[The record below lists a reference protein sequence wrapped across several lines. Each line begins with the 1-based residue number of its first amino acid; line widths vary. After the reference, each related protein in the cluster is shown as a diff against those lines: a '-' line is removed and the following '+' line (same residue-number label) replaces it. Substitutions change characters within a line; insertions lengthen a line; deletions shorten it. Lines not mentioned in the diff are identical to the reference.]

1 MWLLH
6 ISDIIKELW
15 EGLKATGYFIYF
27 ICKLILTGTIG
38 LILIIFISIIE
49 FFKLCLRYLF

>member
-6 ISDIIKELW
+6 ISNIIKELW
-15 EGLKATGYFIYF
+15 DGLKATGYFIYF
-27 ICKLILTGTIG
+27 IGKLILTGIIG
-38 LILIIFISIIE
+38 LILIVFVSIIE